1 MRVAGFAILCSMAHF
16 PQPHNRMRAPRM
28 RVPNNELVKFNLGSR
43 QVFAILIR
51 LSMTGGLVQFKQPI
65 ADLALAEA
73 DLTTTSG
80 PVNALVE
87 FLKPQPVGVANSRAF
102 RFVAMDDADFH
113 RLVTTL
119 QAMSKQGWTED
130 PRRGI
135 RAAS

>member
-1 MRVAGFAILCSMAHF
+1 MAHS

-28 RVPNNELVKFNLGSR
+28 RVPNYELVKFNLGSR
-43 QVFAILIR
+43 HVLAILVR

-65 ADLALAEA
+65 ADLAFAEA

-87 FLKPQPVGVANSRAF
+87 FLKPQPAGGANSRAF
-102 RFVAMDDADFH
+102 RFVAMNDADFD
-113 RLVTTL
+113 RLVNTL

>member
-1 MRVAGFAILCSMAHF
+1 MH
-16 PQPHNRMRAPRM
+16 
-28 RVPNNELVKFNLGSR
+28 VPNQFVKFNLGSR
-43 QVFAILIR
+43 HVFATLVR

-65 ADLALAEA
+65 AELALAEA

-87 FLKPQPVGVANSRAF
+87 FLKPQPAGGANSRAF
-102 RFVAMDDADFH
+102 RFVTMNDADFD
-113 RLVTTL
+113 RLVNTL

>member
-1 MRVAGFAILCSMAHF
+1 MAHSPE
-16 PQPHNRMRAPRM
+16 PQNRMRAPRM
-28 RVPNNELVKFNLGSR
+28 HVPNELVKFNLGSR
-43 QVFAILIR
+43 HVFATLVR

-65 ADLALAEA
+65 AELALAEA
-73 DLTTTSG
+73 DLTTTAG

-87 FLKPQPVGVANSRAF
+87 FLKPQPAGGANSRAF
-102 RFVAMDDADFH
+102 RFVAMNDADFD
-113 RLVTTL
+113 RLVNTL